1 MSRKKPDTALS
12 ESSKSARP
20 AAPSLMPRRAAF
32 SVGAALSLAGLCAF
46 PLYAAH
52 AQQKTA
58 PVRAASHK
66 ADAAVGGGG
75 TPTAPS
81 PVLVLT
87 QRNDNTRAGVNA
99 NENLL
104 YPSGGQAPTTLPVG
118 APANYGL
125 VSQATFG
132 KLFTRSLDG
141 PCYAQPL
148 YYQNLSLRDPITRRQ
163 STHNVVFVATNNNS
177 VYAFDADSN
186 TGSNTAALW
195 HINFNRA
202 GGGAVPTSGNDIT
215 DILGLP
221 QGDIQP
227 LVGIVGTPVID
238 DANKTMYVVVRTTEG
253 PRYTHRLHAINIV
266 TGQEQFFGP
275 QLIGQTQDRF
285 GTVSPVLY
293 PGNGDDAD
301 GNGNVFFDLLNENQR
316 PALTLVNGTVYVA
329 YGSFDNVPPY
339 HGWLFSFDAA
349 TLNPVGVFNTTPNAT
364 SDFTIGNAAVS
375 GGIDM
380 SGSGPASDGTSLY
393 LSTGEGIFNANAGG
407 TEYGESILQL
417 GVNATVIPPA
427 NPSNSVPY
435 LPQFPVLSSFTPF
448 NLDALTNTDTD
459 LGTGGVA
466 LLPDSVLVNGSRA
479 LVTAGQ
485 EGRIYL
491 LNRDNLG
498 GQGSGADTSALV
510 TLPNAVGPVYGAP
523 AVYTA
528 VNPTT
533 SVSTTNV
540 YFHGTGDVLKAFSVT
555 GSTPFL
561 SLTPLAGTV
570 TYDYPG
576 AMPVVSS
583 KGTVN
588 GIVWEVESH
597 ATPFPSPL
605 GGGVQDQNPT
615 AVLHAYDATTLN
627 EIYNSGAVGSGGT
640 SIGDYIKFTMPT
652 VANGKVF
659 VTAGTPTQFDPG
671 GANTYPTGQLVVFG
685 PVTKSPQTQG
695 YHYQLSGP
703 VGFAALSINQLPL
716 TKPVYPF
723 PAGGIFLNRLGF
735 SFLNVNANRQNY
747 YSITAVDNNSK
758 PAKVSTTALVT
769 VTEIGSGATLSVGT
783 VKFVNQSNVVVPL
796 TIRTPGTY
804 QMRVQDANGNSSQ
817 VNNNFPG
824 YFPYV
829 GPGRDDAP
837 YIQVFPA
844 QQVGFDH
851 FSLRVPPAVTDGTP
865 TNISITPANY
875 RGFPVGGGTIVAI
888 YDTLP
893 DGVQDFQLP
902 ADDRP
907 LDGFGIP
914 NDLTYEPILLKDPL
928 TAHDEPTSSTAFAYE
943 FQYGIADYA
952 LTPGYTV
959 GIDDFNFFF
968 LGPLGTNYPN
978 TYGTGTYPCVFN
990 GPGKHVVI
998 VVDSLSGIA
1007 TTAVVNVVAKTP
1019 PPPPAGGGG
1028 GPAIRR

>member
-1 MSRKKPDTALS
+1 MSHKRPDTALPGS
-12 ESSKSARP
+12 VRP
-20 AAPSLMPRRAAF
+20 ETPSPAPRRFAF
-32 SVGAALSLAGLCAF
+32 PTLAALSLAGLCAF
-46 PLYAAH
+46 PLFAAH
-52 AQQKTA
+52 AQQKA
-58 PVRAASHK
+58 RPVRSAGQVK
-66 ADAAVGGGG
+66 TDAAVGGGG
-75 TPTAPS
+75 TAPTPPS

-99 NENLL
+99 NENIL
-104 YPSGGQAPTTLPVG
+104 YPPGGQAPATLPAG

-125 VSQATFG
+125 VSQTTFG

-141 PCYAQPL
+141 PCYTQPL
-148 YYQNLSLRDPITRRQ
+148 YYQNLLLRDPITRRQ

-202 GGGAVPTSGNDIT
+202 GTAVPTSGNDVT

-227 LVGIVGTPVID
+227 LVGIVGTPVIN

-253 PRYTHRLHAINIV
+253 PRYVHRLHAINIS

-285 GTVSPVLY
+285 GTVSPVVY
-293 PGNGDDAD
+293 PGNGDDANGD
-301 GNGNVFFDLLNENQR
+301 GSVFFDLLSENQR
-316 PALTLVNGTVYVA
+316 PALTLVNGVVYVA

-349 TLNPVGVFNTTPNAT
+349 TLNPIGVFNTTPNAI
-364 SDFTIGNAAVS
+364 SDFTVGVAAVS

-380 SGSGPASDGTSLY
+380 SGAGPASDGSSLY

-417 GVNATVIPPA
+417 GVNATVVPP
-427 NPSNSVPY
+427 NPNAPSPTPY

-448 NLDALTNTDTD
+448 NIDDLVRTSTD

-466 LLPDSVLVNGSRA
+466 LLPDNVLVNGSRA

-498 GQGSGADTSALV
+498 GQGSGADTSALA
-510 TLPNAVGPVYGAP
+510 TLPDAVGPVYGAP

-540 YFHGTGDVLKAFSVT
+540 YYHGTGDVLKAFSVT
-555 GSTPFL
+555 GGAPFL
-561 SLTPLAGTV
+561 SPTPLVGTV

-597 ATPFPSPL
+597 ATPFPSPV

-615 AVLHAYDATTLN
+615 AVLHAYDAATLN
-627 EIYNSGAVGSGGT
+627 EIYSSGAAGSGGT

-671 GANTYPTGQLVVFG
+671 GVTTYPTGQLVVFG
-685 PVTKSPQTQG
+685 PVMKSPQTQG

-703 VGFAALSINQLPL
+703 VGWAALAVNQIPL
-716 TKPVYPF
+716 TLPVYPY
-723 PAGGIFLNRLGF
+723 PSVG
-735 SFLNVNANRQNY
+735 SFMLVNANRQNY
-747 YSITAVDNNSK
+747 YSITAVDNNNK
-758 PAKVSTTALVT
+758 PAKVSTKALVT
-769 VTEIGSGATLSVGT
+769 ITEIGSGATLSVGSVT
-783 VKFVNQSNVVVPL
+783 FANQSNVVVPL
-796 TIRTPGTY
+796 TLRTPGAY
-804 QMRVQDANGNSSQ
+804 LMRVQDVNGNSSQ
-817 VNNNFPG
+817 ANHNFPG
-824 YFPYV
+824 YV
-829 GPGRDDAP
+829 GGPGGDDAP
-837 YIQVFPA
+837 YIEVVPA
-844 QQVGFDH
+844 QPVGFDH

-865 TNISITPANY
+865 TNISITPSNY
-875 RGFPVGGGTIVAI
+875 RGFPVALGPLNPIEI

-902 ADDRP
+902 ADDQP

-914 NDLTYEPILLKDPL
+914 NTLLYEPNLLKDPL
-928 TAHDEPTSSTAFAYE
+928 TVHSGPTSSTAFAYE

-959 GIDDFNFFF
+959 GIDDSLFGFR
-968 LGPLGTNYPN
+968 GTNYPN
-978 TYGTGTYPCVFN
+978 PYGTGTYPCVFN

-998 VVDSLSGIA
+998 VLNWRTGIA
-1007 TTAVVNVVAKTP
+1007 TTAVVNVIAKTP
-1019 PPPPAGGGG
+1019 PPPPGWIVGGGG
-1028 GPAIRR
+1028 AAIRR